1 MKCPKCGYDPVGD
14 KMDMSIYWQRHKR
27 YRGVKVGNSNLP
39 FQRYGCFTVCLSYL
53 VGKDPLEV
61 NKLLT
66 QKGGFTKG
74 GLILSTKVAEILDLN
89 LLKGNS
95 KIPGKM
101 TNIGFMPLWSPT
113 IKEVYL
119 GKSQHFVV
127 RIIRDGKRLI
137 FDPWTGEELP
147 INHYRFKS
155 YRLFK

>member
-1 MKCPKCGYDPVGD
+1 MKCPKCGFVEA
-14 KMDMSIYWQRHKR
+14 KSKEEIYHQRNSR
-27 YRGVKVGNSNLP
+27 YKGIKLGKSNLSV
-39 FQRYGCFTVCLSYL
+39 QRYGCFLMCLSYL

-66 QKGGFTKG
+66 KKGGFTKG